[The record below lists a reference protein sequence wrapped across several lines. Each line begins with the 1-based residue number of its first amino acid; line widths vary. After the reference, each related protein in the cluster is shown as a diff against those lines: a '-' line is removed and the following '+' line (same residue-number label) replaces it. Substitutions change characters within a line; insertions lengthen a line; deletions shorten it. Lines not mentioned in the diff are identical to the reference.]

1 MGDHRA
7 SIKIEMEFHGI
18 KDKADMW
25 INYGPQECCGMDKR
39 VVEFFESVY
48 SRGIEKFN
56 ETMAEY
62 EKDAQERKEKE
73 EYLRLKKKF
82 E

>member
-18 KDKADMW
+18 KDKTDMW
-25 INYGPQECCGMDKR
+25 INYWPHECCGMDKK
-39 VVEFFESVY
+39 VIDFFDSVY
-48 SRGIEKFN
+48 RRGMEKYDEN
-56 ETMAEY
+56 IAEY
-62 EKDAQERKEKE
+62 EKDVQERKEKE

-82 E
+82 D